1 MKRWTLAEI
10 KRINR
15 KVRGDRA
22 FFRSMRGRATEKY
35 ASPAS
40 GPGGVYFARLPTPR
54 TWADGAVFRFDTE
67 SGEVRPT
74 WYNECDHITADEA
87 RATAKLL
94 AARSEIWWHPRPPK
108 ARELLGAEAV
118 DALIAKTTHRLFA
131 QMRAMEVPIGL
142 SLVDDVDR
150 ETIGRAATYGA
161 PPEVRALWTGCS
173 DPAVDLRE
181 QVFRG
186 VGAWLDSNA
195 HVEALRALGSRAF
208 RPPRPR
214 SNPGRAARRSLVT
227 RRRGHARPRRRR

>member
-15 KVRGDRA
+15 KVRGERA
-22 FFRSMRGRATEKY
+22 FFRPMRGRATEKY
-35 ASPAS
+35 APPAS
-40 GPGGVYFARLPTPR
+40 GPGGVYFARLPTSR
-54 TWADGAVFRFDTE
+54 TWADGAVFRFDVE

-74 WYNECDHITADEA
+74 WYNDCDNITADEA

-94 AARSEIWWHPRPPK
+94 AARSEIWSHPRPPR
-108 ARELLGAEAV
+108 AHELLGPDAV
-118 DALIAKTTHRLFA
+118 DALIAKTTQRLFA

-142 SLVDDVDR
+142 SLVDDADR

-161 PPEVRALWTGCS
+161 PPEVRALWAGCS

-208 RPPRPR
+208 RTRSPR
-214 SNPGRAARRSLVT
+214 SNPWRRAARTSARA
-227 RRRGHARPRRRR
+227 RRGHAVPRRRR